1 MRHSQVVQL
10 VKFTICFLTGRADPR
25 LEWVL
30 ESLSQQS
37 PFTDQISILC
47 VDALG
52 RQRPEDLMAT
62 RWPYERAPWISS
74 IRVVSPKPCAWQ
86 GPYRLTDRDWWA
98 TANAR
103 NTGLALASHDYLAFL
118 DDRSWLGGEWL
129 ATVREGERRRAS
141 VLAGAYQKHEGGP
154 MPGDP
159 DRKVSIDHRLGL
171 SPQGKLNCG
180 GGWLY
185 GCTFAMPLEWALEV
199 NGFEEGCDGLTG
211 EDYIFG
217 LMLGN
222 RGRRIDYAPALFVQ
236 QDRTTGNATCKGSY
250 ACRDKGTSPHDKSH
264 AALRRFGAVGRT
276 EFTPDL
282 RELRA
287 HLARNPGQWPI
298 PDPSYP
304 YRDWYDGELVRD
316 MKPV

>member
-103 NTGLALASHDYLAFL
+103 NTALVYCQDDYLAFL
-118 DDRSWLGGEWL
+118 DDRGHLGPRWLD
-129 ATVREGERRRAS
+129 AVRRGYRSRAS
-141 VLAGAYQKHEGGP
+141 VLAGSYDKLEGP
-154 MPGDP
+154 P
-159 DRKVSIDHRLGL
+159 DARITSRDHRRLKC
-171 SPQGKLNCG
+171 PEGKVNCG
-180 GGWLY
+180 GGWLF
-185 GCTFAMPLEWALEV
+185 GCTFALPLEWALAI

-217 LMLGN
+217 LMLAN
-222 RGRRIDYAPALFVQ
+222 SGRRIDFVPDLFVL
-236 QDRTTGNATCKGSY
+236 QDRQPGNESCKGSY
-250 ACRDKGTSPHDKSH
+250 ACRDKGTSPADKSH
-264 AALRRFGAVGRT
+264 AALRRFGSASRT

-282 RELRA
+282 RALRTR
-287 HLARNPGQWPI
+287 LAAGDAAPWAL
-298 PDPSYP
+298 PDPDA
-304 YRDWYDGELVRD
+304 RDWFDQEPIRN
-316 MKPV
+316 MRP